1 MLILQKSQNSP
12 QNIHEIFKIMKVLTG
27 VKTLMY
33 QKTQKKSRKSIDLF
47 HKVRYNGEQLSKLP
61 NRNHCIKIEI

>member
-1 MLILQKSQNSP
+1 
-12 QNIHEIFKIMKVLTG
+12 
-27 VKTLMY
+27 MY